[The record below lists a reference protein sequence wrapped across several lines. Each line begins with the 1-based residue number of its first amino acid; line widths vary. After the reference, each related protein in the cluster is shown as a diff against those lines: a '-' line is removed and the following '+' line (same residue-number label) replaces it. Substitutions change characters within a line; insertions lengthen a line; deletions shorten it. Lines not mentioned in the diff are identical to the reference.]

1 MRKWIEKI
9 LPGYSVLPLILAV
22 SINMLVY
29 FGTSQLRDYLTF
41 HTITTAL
48 DEWIPFVAPF
58 ILFYVLAYIQWI
70 ANYLLVAREG
80 KEFCYRIVYGDV
92 AAKVICLLFFLFF
105 PTTLARPEVTG
116 SGFCNDLVRF
126 IYRMDAPVNLFPSIH
141 CLESWC
147 CIHAAFAMKKPLFL
161 FDTIFT
167 KKKKHSHPV
176 YRRNCFVSTN
186 SLPGLLQQKT
196 ALPGGR
202 AVLGYGKEAEY
213 YRVLQNSFR

>member
-9 LPGYSVLPLILAV
+9 LPVYSVLPLILAV

-80 KEFCYRIVYGDV
+80 KEFCYRTFTECGSKSDLSVVLFIFSNDTGKTGGD
-92 AAKVICLLFFLFF
+92 
-105 PTTLARPEVTG
+105 
-116 SGFCNDLVRF
+116 
-126 IYRMDAPVNLFPSIH
+126 
-141 CLESWC
+141 
-147 CIHAAFAMKKPLFL
+147 
-161 FDTIFT
+161 
-167 KKKKHSHPV
+167 
-176 YRRNCFVSTN
+176 
-186 SLPGLLQQKT
+186 QKRI
-196 ALPGGR
+196 P
-202 AVLGYGKEAEY
+202 
-213 YRVLQNSFR
+213 Q

>member
-92 AAKVICLLFFLFF
+92 AAKVICLLFFYFF
-105 PTTLARPEVTG
+105 QRHWQ
-116 SGFCNDLVRF
+116 D
-126 IYRMDAPVNLFPSIH
+126 
-141 CLESWC
+141 
-147 CIHAAFAMKKPLFL
+147 
-161 FDTIFT
+161 
-167 KKKKHSHPV
+167 
-176 YRRNCFVSTN
+176 RR
-186 SLPGLLQQKT
+186 
-196 ALPGGR
+196 
-202 AVLGYGKEAEY
+202 
-213 YRVLQNSFR
+213 

>member
-70 ANYLLVAREG
+70 AELSAG
-80 KEFCYRIVYGDV
+80 C
-92 AAKVICLLFFLFF
+92 
-105 PTTLARPEVTG
+105 
-116 SGFCNDLVRF
+116 
-126 IYRMDAPVNLFPSIH
+126 
-141 CLESWC
+141 
-147 CIHAAFAMKKPLFL
+147 
-161 FDTIFT
+161 
-167 KKKKHSHPV
+167 
-176 YRRNCFVSTN
+176 
-186 SLPGLLQQKT
+186 PGRK
-196 ALPGGR
+196 
-202 AVLGYGKEAEY
+202 
-213 YRVLQNSFR
+213 RVLLPDRLRRCGSKSDLSVVLFIFSNDTGKTGGDRKRILQ

>member
-70 ANYLLVAREG
+70 LLPDRLRRCGSKSDLSVVLFIFSNDTG
-80 KEFCYRIVYGDV
+80 KTGGDRKRI
-92 AAKVICLLFFLFF
+92 
-105 PTTLARPEVTG
+105 
-116 SGFCNDLVRF
+116 
-126 IYRMDAPVNLFPSIH
+126 
-141 CLESWC
+141 
-147 CIHAAFAMKKPLFL
+147 
-161 FDTIFT
+161 
-167 KKKKHSHPV
+167 
-176 YRRNCFVSTN
+176 
-186 SLPGLLQQKT
+186 LQ
-196 ALPGGR
+196 
-202 AVLGYGKEAEY
+202 
-213 YRVLQNSFR
+213 

>member
-70 ANYLLVAREG
+70 A
-80 KEFCYRIVYGDV
+80 I
-92 AAKVICLLFFLFF
+92 
-105 PTTLARPEVTG
+105 
-116 SGFCNDLVRF
+116 
-126 IYRMDAPVNLFPSIH
+126 NLTRS
-141 CLESWC
+141 
-147 CIHAAFAMKKPLFL
+147 
-161 FDTIFT
+161 
-167 KKKKHSHPV
+167 
-176 YRRNCFVSTN
+176 
-186 SLPGLLQQKT
+186 
-196 ALPGGR
+196 
-202 AVLGYGKEAEY
+202 
-213 YRVLQNSFR
+213 LQNPLPVTSGLASVVGKNKKNNRQITFAATSP

>member
-9 LPGYSVLPLILAV
+9 LPVYSVLPLILAV

-147 CIHAAFAMKKPLFL
+147 CSICHEKTSEVVSLCDYSDGTWRICIDTFCKAACVGGC
-161 FDTIFT
+161 IW
-167 KKKKHSHPV
+167 
-176 YRRNCFVSTN
+176 RNHC
-186 SLPGLLQQKT
+186 L
-196 ALPGGR
+196 
-202 AVLGYGKEAEY
+202 
-213 YRVLQNSFR
+213 

>member
-70 ANYLLVAREG
+70 ANYLLVVREG

-147 CIHAAFAMKKPLFL
+147 CIHAAFAMKKPPKWYRYATTVMALGVFASTLFVKQHVL
-161 FDTIFT
+161 VDVFGGIIVYEIGYYIAGRTITFLN
-167 KKKKHSHPV
+167 KKKE
-176 YRRNCFVSTN
+176 
-186 SLPGLLQQKT
+186 LQ
-196 ALPGGR
+196 
-202 AVLGYGKEAEY
+202 KE
-213 YRVLQNSFR
+213 

>member
-105 PTTLARPEVTG
+105 QTYYNTVFFSCHVIRIMNFFLNKQYVDEILALRYAFV
-116 SGFCNDLVRF
+116 LF
-126 IYRMDAPVNLFPSIH
+126 ICTICIYYRLNLFHKCIIVILIINSSNHWLTYNIPFSVYKN
-141 CLESWC
+141 C
-147 CIHAAFAMKKPLFL
+147 CRKCHNLRGIFAC
-161 FDTIFT
+161 
-167 KKKKHSHPV
+167 V
-176 YRRNCFVSTN
+176 
-186 SLPGLLQQKT
+186 
-196 ALPGGR
+196 
-202 AVLGYGKEAEY
+202 
-213 YRVLQNSFR
+213 

>member
-147 CIHAAFAMKKPLFL
+147 CIHAAFAMKKPPKWYRYATTVMALGVFASTLF
-161 FDTIFT
+161 
-167 KKKKHSHPV
+167 V
-176 YRRNCFVSTN
+176 
-186 SLPGLLQQKT
+186 
-196 ALPGGR
+196 
-202 AVLGYGKEAEY
+202 
-213 YRVLQNSFR
+213 

>member
-147 CIHAAFAMKKPLFL
+147 CIHAAFAMNKPPKWYRYATTVMALGVFASTLFVKQHVL
-161 FDTIFT
+161 VDVFGGIIVYEIGYYIAGRTITFLN
-167 KKKKHSHPV
+167 KKKE
-176 YRRNCFVSTN
+176 
-186 SLPGLLQQKT
+186 LQ
-196 ALPGGR
+196 
-202 AVLGYGKEAEY
+202 KE
-213 YRVLQNSFR
+213 

>member
-9 LPGYSVLPLILAV
+9 LPVYSVLPLILAV

-80 KEFCYRIVYGDV
+80 K
-92 AAKVICLLFFLFF
+92 
-105 PTTLARPEVTG
+105 
-116 SGFCNDLVRF
+116 
-126 IYRMDAPVNLFPSIH
+126 
-141 CLESWC
+141 
-147 CIHAAFAMKKPLFL
+147 
-161 FDTIFT
+161 
-167 KKKKHSHPV
+167 
-176 YRRNCFVSTN
+176 
-186 SLPGLLQQKT
+186 
-196 ALPGGR
+196 
-202 AVLGYGKEAEY
+202 
-213 YRVLQNSFR
+213 RVLLPDRLRRCGSKSDLSVVLFIFSNDTGKTGGDRKRILQ

>member
-141 CLESWC
+141 SLFRKLVLYPCSICHEKTSEVVSLCDYSDGTWRICIDTFCKAACVGGCIWRNHCL
-147 CIHAAFAMKKPLFL
+147 
-161 FDTIFT
+161 
-167 KKKKHSHPV
+167 
-176 YRRNCFVSTN
+176 
-186 SLPGLLQQKT
+186 
-196 ALPGGR
+196 
-202 AVLGYGKEAEY
+202 
-213 YRVLQNSFR
+213 

>member
-70 ANYLLVAREG
+70 ANYLLVAG
-80 KEFCYRIVYGDV
+80 KEKSSVIGSFTEMWQQSDLSVVLFIFSNDTGKTGGDRKRI
-92 AAKVICLLFFLFF
+92 
-105 PTTLARPEVTG
+105 
-116 SGFCNDLVRF
+116 
-126 IYRMDAPVNLFPSIH
+126 
-141 CLESWC
+141 
-147 CIHAAFAMKKPLFL
+147 
-161 FDTIFT
+161 
-167 KKKKHSHPV
+167 
-176 YRRNCFVSTN
+176 
-186 SLPGLLQQKT
+186 LQ
-196 ALPGGR
+196 
-202 AVLGYGKEAEY
+202 
-213 YRVLQNSFR
+213 

>member
-147 CIHAAFAMKKPLFL
+147 CIHAAFAMKKPRFL

-167 KKKKHSHPV
+167 
-176 YRRNCFVSTN
+176 
-186 SLPGLLQQKT
+186 
-196 ALPGGR
+196 
-202 AVLGYGKEAEY
+202 
-213 YRVLQNSFR
+213 